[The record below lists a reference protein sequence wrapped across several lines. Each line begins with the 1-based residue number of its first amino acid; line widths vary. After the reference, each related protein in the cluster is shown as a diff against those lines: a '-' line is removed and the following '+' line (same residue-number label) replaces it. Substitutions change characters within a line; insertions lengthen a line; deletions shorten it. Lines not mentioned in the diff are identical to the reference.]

1 MPENF
6 KTTSATAVAASI
18 ARCAQLVTAS
28 LSQAATLAAMGDE
41 LVAVLR
47 SGGQVLL
54 AGNGG
59 SAAEAMHMAEELTGR
74 FKTNR
79 APLPAV
85 ALCADPTMLTCI
97 GNDFGFDEVFSRP
110 VAALGRPGDLL
121 VLFSTSG
128 NSRNLVNACAAARAR
143 GMKIHCLLGKDGG
156 ALAGRGDRELIVPC
170 SETARIQEVHQLA
183 MHILLEIVETEF
195 GLPV

>member
-1 MPENF
+1 MTQHPQKNEI
-6 KTTSATAVAASI
+6 AVAASI
-18 ARCAQLVTAS
+18 ARCAQLVAAS
-28 LSQAATLAAMGDE
+28 LSHTAVLAAMGDE

-47 SGGQVLL
+47 AGGKVLA

-85 ALCADPTMLTCI
+85 ALCADPTLLTCI
-97 GNDFGFDEVFSRP
+97 GNDFGFDAVFSRS
-110 VAALGRPGDLL
+110 VEALGRPGDLL

-128 NSRNLVNACAAARAR
+128 NSPNLVNACTAARAR
-143 GMKIHCLLGKDGG
+143 GMKVHCLLGKSGG
-156 ALAGRGDRELIVPC
+156 ALAGQGDRELIVAAT
-170 SETARIQEVHQLA
+170 ETARIQEVHQLA
-183 MHILLEIVETEF
+183 MHILLEIVEVEF
-195 GLPV
+195 GLPD